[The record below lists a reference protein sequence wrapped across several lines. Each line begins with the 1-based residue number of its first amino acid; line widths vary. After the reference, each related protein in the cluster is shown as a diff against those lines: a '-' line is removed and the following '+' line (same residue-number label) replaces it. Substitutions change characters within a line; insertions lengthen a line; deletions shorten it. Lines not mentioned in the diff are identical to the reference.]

1 MYVMNLKDLSSKVR
15 VHARDF
21 NHTIFRQSDITMFL
35 NEGIDRFQQTFP
47 QLPEIPYLLFDTS
60 EVEIIPK
67 NYIHLL
73 ANYSVSRLFAQ
84 DERQYEATTQMN
96 EFEIKLNELK
106 SQVESGEVVFL
117 DLTGV
122 AISDDSKLDYVT
134 DVYFLNIPTKEV

>member
-1 MYVMNLKDLSSKVR
+1 MNLRDLSLKVR

-35 NEGIDRFQQTFP
+35 NEGIDRFAQVFP
-47 QLPEIPYLLFDTS
+47 ELLEIPYFAFETD
-60 EVEIIPK
+60 VVQIIPK
-67 NYIHLL
+67 KYAHLL
-73 ANYSVSRLFAQ
+73 ANYAVSRLFAQ

-117 DLTGV
+117 DSAGV
-122 AISDDSKLDYVT
+122 AISNSTAFDYVT
-134 DVYFLNIPTKEV
+134 DVYFSSIPTEEV